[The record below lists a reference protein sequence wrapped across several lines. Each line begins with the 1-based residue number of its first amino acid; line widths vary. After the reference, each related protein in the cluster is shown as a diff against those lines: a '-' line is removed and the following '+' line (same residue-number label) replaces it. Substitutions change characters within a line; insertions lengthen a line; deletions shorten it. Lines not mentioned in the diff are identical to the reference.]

1 MRRRSLLLTITATAA
16 AVGLVAPQLV
26 GSEPI
31 GELRAE
37 RERVRAE
44 QAQVASRINTSEA
57 SLAEIDAALQ
67 TIEENLRTQEAA
79 LARTEAEISQA
90 EKDIADAEAEIE
102 RLTAEIET
110 LRAEI
115 RRRAIQA
122 YVSPPSEGVLTVFDA
137 DDASTASSR
146 QFFIELRAQS
156 DAEIA
161 DSLDGANKD
170 IDHERQKATEAKAT
184 AEAKK
189 AEQVERTEA
198 VKEAKAQQERVAS
211 DLESTINAQIARSVE
226 LSTTDRALSKKIAE
240 EQAAL
245 VARLAAQKAAEQEA
259 ARKAASEREAAEAER
274 IRRESAARHVS
285 ASGQESAPAAAS
297 SPAPSSGG
305 SSGGGG
311 SSSGGGGGG
320 AAPPTPGPV
329 DSGIQLAYVQGVPVN
344 AAVANQVVAMINAA
358 AADGVSLRIGNSYR
372 SVSHQ
377 IQLRMSN
384 CGTSHYAIYSMPSS
398 ACRPPTAPPGRSQH
412 QLGLAIDF
420 ASCSSRSTACYQ
432 WLAGNASRF
441 GYYNLPSE
449 PWHWSTTGN

>member
-1 MRRRSLLLTITATAA
+1 MRRRSLALTLVATAA
-16 AVGLVAPQLV
+16 TVGLVAPQLV

-31 GELRAE
+31 GELREE

-44 QAQVASRINTSEA
+44 QAQTASQINTSEA

-79 LARTEAEISQA
+79 LARTESEIAQA
-90 EKDIADAEAEIE
+90 EKDISDAEAEIE
-102 RLTAEIET
+102 RLTDEIDV
-110 LRAEI
+110 LRDEI
-115 RRRAIQA
+115 RRRAVQA
-122 YVSPPSEGVLTVFDA
+122 YVSPPGEGVLSVLDTEDA
-137 DDASTASSR
+137 TTATSR

-156 DAEIA
+156 DSEIA
-161 DSLDGANKD
+161 DSLDGATKD
-170 IDHERQKATEAKAT
+170 LDHERQKAAEAKET

-211 DLESTINAQIARSVE
+211 DLEATINAQIARSVE
-226 LSTTDRALSKKIAE
+226 LASTDRALSKKIAE

-245 VARLAAQKAAEQEA
+245 VARLAAQKAAEEEA
-259 ARKAASEREAAEAER
+259 ARKAASEREAAERQRLA
-274 IRRESAARHVS
+274 REAAASHVS
-285 ASGQESAPAAAS
+285 ASGTESAPK
-297 SPAPSSGG
+297 
-305 SSGGGG
+305 
-311 SSSGGGGGG
+311 SGGGGGDSTG
-320 AAPPTPGPV
+320 GGGGTAPPAPGPV
-329 DSGIQLAYVQGVPVN
+329 DAGIQLAYVQGVPVN

-358 AADGVSLRIGNSYR
+358 AADGVNLRIGNSYR
-372 SVSHQ
+372 SASHQ
-377 IQLRMSN
+377 VQLRRQN
-384 CGTSHYAIYSMPSS
+384 CGSSHYAIYQMPSS

-420 ASCSSRSTACYQ
+420 SSCSSRSTACYQ
-432 WLAGNASRF
+432 WLNGNASRF